1 MGVPTIASENYPLTI
16 NDFYNMV
23 EPILAQ
29 ELRAARLKNNLS
41 DADAV
46 YFIDGKERTGQ
57 VVESSIVA
65 AAQARGFNPNDYSLA
80 ATDPTVYTVYANDYE
95 NYQFAHTV
103 RKDDVRRVI
112 ADKGATQDDL
122 VFAIVNALSEGFN
135 AWDFKNRRKLIF
147 ESPVKDY
154 SENLG
159 GQVPKTMRGVL
170 YAARD
175 MYNHIIANNSDLT
188 GEEFESS
195 CPREDVRIALSSKLM
210 NLVDVVEMAHIFNM
224 EKEELF
230 GKLVIVNMDDL
241 PESQWYKIVA
251 YDRHAMN
258 VCEFLYDFSQD
269 IVGRGRYTN
278 HYLTVSEMYFYNNL
292 FKAAALDATAAATAG
307 LTDMLQDRTQYTV
320 TPTLNSVA
328 TLEPAPGSNI
338 TANLS
343 LYTKVVPVE
352 GKSLEDLTVAVTMT
366 SDITNS
372 VYNAETGEILIPAVT
387 ANVTITVTEG

>member
-1 MGVPTIASENYPLTI
+1 MNPTIANGNYPVTI

-46 YFIDGKERTGQ
+46 YFIDGRERTGQ

-122 VFAIVNALSEGFN
+122 VFAIVNGLSEGFN

-241 PESQWYKIVA
+241 PEAQWYKIVA

-292 FKAAALDATAAATAG
+292 FKAAALDATAAATSG
-307 LTDMLQDRTQYTV
+307 LTDLLQNRTQYTV

-328 TLEPAPGSNI
+328 TLEPAPGAKI

-352 GKSLEDLTVAVTMT
+352 GKNLEDLTVAVNMT
-366 SDITNS
+366 SDITSS

>member
-1 MGVPTIASENYPLTI
+1 MNPTIANGNYPVTI

-46 YFIDGKERTGQ
+46 YFIDGRERTGQ

-65 AAQARGFNPNDYSLA
+65 AAQARGFNPNEYSLA

-122 VFAIVNALSEGFN
+122 VFAIVNGLSEGFN

-307 LTDMLQDRTQYTV
+307 ITDLLQARTQYTV

-328 TLEPAPGSNI
+328 TLEPAPGAKI

-352 GKSLEDLTVAVTMT
+352 GKNLEDLTVAVNMT
-366 SDITNS
+366 SDITSS